1 MKKRKTLHI
10 VTIKELDE
18 AATKIEDCWATFDVF
33 GIGLITIIIAII
45 VGKYCDEFAY
55 VGLVIVIGFLCM
67 VIACSSLDGGKK
79 RRKIAHIKSRLLA
92 RENRKRAMMEK
103 NKKKK
108 KTKQKESWS
117 DEWVKFLKLDENRK
131 TKWKKTSKKEEPV
144 YLKHDYPPVK
154 NPDMYDI
161 DMDDDEYF
169 RDLDLDDEEYLDI
182 DLDDYYEYLDN
193 RDKKTYEPRYKPS
206 ATEWLG
212 GYLIA
217 SKAFDKL
224 FKSNNKNKEY

>member
-10 VTIKELDE
+10 VTIKELDKVQNRRDRFWFIGGLLITLIAGILLAIYAE
-18 AATKIEDCWATFDVF
+18 YVIYAYLTIVAYIVYVMIMTGILERFGKIEK
-33 GIGLITIIIAII
+33 IRKQLGLRNIQNQ
-45 VGKYCDEFAY
+45 
-55 VGLVIVIGFLCM
+55 
-67 VIACSSLDGGKK
+67 
-79 RRKIAHIKSRLLA
+79 
-92 RENRKRAMMEK
+92 NRKRAMMEK
-103 NKKKK
+103 NKK
-108 KTKQKESWS
+108 TKP
-117 DEWVKFLKLDENRK
+117 
-131 TKWKKTSKKEEPV
+131 KKTSKKEEPV

-161 DMDDDEYF
+161 DMDDYEYF

-206 ATEWLG
+206 VTEWLG